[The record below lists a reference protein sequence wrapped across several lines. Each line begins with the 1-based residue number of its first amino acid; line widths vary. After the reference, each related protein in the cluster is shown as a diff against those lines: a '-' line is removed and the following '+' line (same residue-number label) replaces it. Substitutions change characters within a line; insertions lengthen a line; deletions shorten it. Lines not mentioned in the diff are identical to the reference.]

1 MLTVNVADLKADLSA
16 HLHTVKNG
24 AEIVVCDS
32 DGPLARIV
40 PLETEDEYAAQE
52 RRLIAR
58 GVLRPPLIK
67 ERIPLELWPELPG
80 NVSGEVMAQIWRE
93 ERGE

>member
-1 MLTVNVADLKADLSA
+1 MLTVDVADLKADLSA

-58 GVLRPPLIK
+58 GVLTA
-67 ERIPLELWPELPG
+67 PLEPMSETETWPEPPG
-80 NVSGEVMAQIWRE
+80 NVPAEVMAQLWRE
-93 ERGE
+93 EREGR